1 MLLVSNKYV
10 LHHTKAPGFLLLCQ
24 CSFVSVTIPSL
35 GLCGSGGVTIA
46 TLSELSRFML
56 VVLSF
61 VGTLF
66 ANAKALQ
73 HLNVDAVIGLRLTIP
88 LCLSFLEYVYLE
100 RELPSRKSFVSLL
113 GVACSFGIYVV
124 YDLFDQATWQAN
136 FWLAMWYT
144 WTIFECVYVKHA
156 VNVSELATID
166 QAFYQN
172 FLSLPILLFGV
183 NFIERRILSTVLE
196 SNRMVLSI
204 LSITCILGLGMS
216 YFSFHLRSM
225 VSATTFSMVG
235 NLCKIF
241 TIAINSIMWE
251 LHASWAGTVSII
263 LCIAF
268 STLYS
273 QAPLRNYDGSEKR
286 SVPVASNTA

>member
-1 MLLVSNKYV
+1 
-10 LHHTKAPGFLLLCQ
+10 
-24 CSFVSVTIPSL
+24 
-35 GLCGSGGVTIA
+35 
-46 TLSELSRFML
+46 
-56 VVLSF
+56 
-61 VGTLF
+61 
-66 ANAKALQ
+66 
-73 HLNVDAVIGLRLTIP
+73 
-88 LCLSFLEYVYLE
+88 
-100 RELPSRKSFVSLL
+100 
-113 GVACSFGIYVV
+113 
-124 YDLFDQATWQAN
+124 
-136 FWLAMWYT
+136 
-144 WTIFECVYVKHA
+144 
-156 VNVSELATID
+156 
-166 QAFYQN
+166 
-172 FLSLPILLFGV
+172 
-183 NFIERRILSTVLE
+183 
-196 SNRMVLSI
+196 MVLSI